1 MALAFSTPLV
11 IYPISPMDDFISAFD
26 TIVDSFNPTS
36 HTEDPPIPVD
46 EEYYGFGQG
55 AFCVIG

>member
-1 MALAFSTPLV
+1 
-11 IYPISPMDDFISAFD
+11 MDDFISALD
-26 TIVDSFNPTS
+26 TIDSFNFTN

>member
-1 MALAFSTPLV
+1 
-11 IYPISPMDDFISAFD
+11 MDDFISAFD